1 MRLVII
7 VLLGLFYSTVVYAQD
22 DRHLK
27 GQAIDITHNIYQGGN
42 DSLTVIFL
50 DGYKL
55 KRTEMKKIGGNG
67 VKFNKF
73 NIKFIND
80 STVYIKSKF
89 VYYIDGTIYRNRE
102 RQVKLKSM
110 NSHDIASFEV
120 LSQQEARDKLGITA
134 RYGLIQME
142 TK

>member
-1 MRLVII
+1 MRLVIL

-27 GQAIDITHNIYQGGN
+27 GKTIDITHNIYQGGN

-50 DGYKL
+50 DGYTL

-89 VYYIDGTIYRNRE
+89 VYYIDGTIYMNRE